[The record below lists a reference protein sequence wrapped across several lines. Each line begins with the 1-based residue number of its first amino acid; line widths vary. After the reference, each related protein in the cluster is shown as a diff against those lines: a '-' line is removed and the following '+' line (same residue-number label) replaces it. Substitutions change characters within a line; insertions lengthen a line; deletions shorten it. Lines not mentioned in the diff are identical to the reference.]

1 MMDELRIDSGA
12 RPEALSAVGSKK
24 AQDRP
29 EKGFADMLS
38 DSLAEVDRQIR
49 TADDQAQRLVAGED
63 VSIHSTMINLEKAN
77 ISLEFML
84 QIRNKVIEAYQEIM
98 RMQI

>member
-1 MMDELRIDSGA
+1 MDELRIDSGVQ
-12 RPEALSAVGSKK
+12 SASLPGMDAKK
-24 AQDRP
+24 TQERK
-29 EKGFADMLS
+29 ERGFADMLS
-38 DSLAEVDRQIR
+38 DSLTAVDRQIR
-49 TADDQAQRLVAGED
+49 AADEQAQRLVAGED